1 MATWVITGA
10 NRGIGKEFVERLLE
24 DGHTV
29 FAGMRDISSFDFEHE
44 NLTIF
49 PLDVSSTESSNEFG
63 RYVLSKTD
71 TIDVLVN
78 NAGMMDGR
86 WATFEEVDMEKSL
99 EVLNVNTIGPMRVT
113 QALWPTLKSTPNA
126 KVAMITSL
134 MGSIDDCM
142 SGRSY
147 AYRTS
152 KTGLNMITKV
162 LSIEGRD
169 CDITVS
175 CYHPGWVK
183 TDMGGERAPVSKADS
198 VNGLLSLI
206 NGQTMEM
213 SGRFF
218 EYTGAEFP
226 W

>member
-10 NRGIGKEFVERLLE
+10 NRGIGKEFVERLLA

-63 RYVLSKTD
+63 RYVLSKTE

-86 WATFEEVDMEKSL
+86 WATFEEVDMEESL

-113 QALWPTLKSTPNA
+113 QALWPTLK
-126 KVAMITSL
+126 
-134 MGSIDDCM
+134 
-142 SGRSY
+142 
-147 AYRTS
+147 
-152 KTGLNMITKV
+152 
-162 LSIEGRD
+162 
-169 CDITVS
+169 
-175 CYHPGWVK
+175 
-183 TDMGGERAPVSKADS
+183 
-198 VNGLLSLI
+198 LSLI
-206 NGQTMEM
+206 HI
-213 SGRFF
+213 
-218 EYTGAEFP
+218 
-226 W
+226 